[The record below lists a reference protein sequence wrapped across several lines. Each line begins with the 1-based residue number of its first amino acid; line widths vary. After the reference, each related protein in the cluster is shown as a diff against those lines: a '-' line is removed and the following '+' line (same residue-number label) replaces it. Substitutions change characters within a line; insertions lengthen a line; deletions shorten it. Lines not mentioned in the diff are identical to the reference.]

1 MRNRMRSSQVRK
13 DTLRVLKS
21 EGVKE
26 SWRLDTGNPPPRCEK
41 LEGYHKK
48 VSDEMTI
55 GGIPPLIHKPWFSKI
70 RG

>member
-1 MRNRMRSSQVRK
+1 MRSSQVRK

-55 GGIPPLIHKPWFSKI
+55 GGIPP
-70 RG
+70 